1 MKEYILYM
9 YPDCFDFLI
18 DEEGDVHGAGG
29 DVTIEN
35 QEIDVSIP
43 GMDEWLSEYMWQVL
57 VPCETGEISK
67 EELNKTFDWKSFH
80 QTGIELAKEVKKR
93 LPPYVTLIYKSPF
106 EDISGLIKPDFIIDE
121 NSKL

>member
-1 MKEYILYM
+1 M
-9 YPDCFDFLI
+9 YPDCDVFLY
-18 DEEGDVHGAGG
+18 DEKGRCYGADGT
-29 DVTIEN
+29 VTIEN
-35 QEIDVSIP
+35 QEINISIP
-43 GMDEWLSEYMWQVL
+43 EMDKWLSEYMWQVL

-67 EELNKTFDWKSFH
+67 EELNKTFDWKAFH

>member
-1 MKEYILYM
+1 MEEYILYM

-35 QEIDVSIP
+35 QEINVYISGLDS
-43 GMDEWLSEYMWQVL
+43 WLSEYMWQVC
-57 VPCETGEISK
+57 VPCESGKLSR
-67 EELNKTFDWKSFH
+67 EELNKTFDWKTFH

>member
-1 MKEYILYM
+1 M

-35 QEIDVSIP
+35 QEINVSIP
-43 GMDEWLSEYMWQVL
+43 GLETWLSEYMWQVC
-57 VPCETGEISK
+57 VPCESGKLSR
-67 EELNKTFDWKSFH
+67 EELNKTFDWESFH